1 MFKSIECYVCGSD
14 MKYVYDKEMENL
26 GSYRFDCTKCNESV
40 LCPKEA
46 PFLEISTREEEDHG
60 LV

>member
-1 MFKSIECYVCGSD
+1 MFKPLKCWVCGAD
-14 MKYVYDKEMENL
+14 MYYTCDKEAEKL

-46 PFLEISTREEEDHG
+46 PFLKITTRKEENHG

>member
-1 MFKSIECYVCGSD
+1 MFKSIECWVCGAD
-14 MKYVYDKEMENL
+14 MYYTPDKEAENL

-46 PFLEISTREEEDHG
+46 PFLEITTRKEEERG
-60 LV
+60 VV

>member
-1 MFKSIECYVCGSD
+1 MFKSIECWVCGSD
-14 MKYVYDKEMENL
+14 MSYIYDKEIENL

-46 PFLEISTREEEDHG
+46 PFLEITTRKGEDHG
-60 LV
+60 VV